1 VRGVRSDRRE
11 RSARAQGRLSR
22 SEGGERRSPAFYVT
36 RRDVGALVVLLTL
49 LDSLVKLAI
58 IVVM

>member
-1 VRGVRSDRRE
+1 
-11 RSARAQGRLSR
+11 
-22 SEGGERRSPAFYVT
+22 VT

-58 IVVM
+58 ILVM